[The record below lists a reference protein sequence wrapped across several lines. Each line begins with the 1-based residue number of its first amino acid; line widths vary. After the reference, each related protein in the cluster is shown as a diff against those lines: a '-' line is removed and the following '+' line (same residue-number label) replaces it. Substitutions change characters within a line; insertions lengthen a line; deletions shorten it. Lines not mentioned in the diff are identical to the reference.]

1 MSDLKETL
9 RKITEPNH
17 YKSDSVEDCGDVIDF
32 CQLYNLS
39 FTRGNVI
46 KYVTRAGKKDNE
58 LVDLNKALE
67 YLNRE
72 IAYLEMLEQI
82 KKR

>member
-1 MSDLKETL
+1 MKKQDLKL
-9 RKITEPNH
+9 IEPDH
-17 YKSDSVEDCGDVIDF
+17 YKTNLPDDSGDVIDF

-58 LVDLNKALE
+58 LVDLKKALE

-82 KKR
+82 KER

>member
-1 MSDLKETL
+1 MKNQDLKKL
-9 RKITEPNH
+9 IEPDH
-17 YKSDSVEDCGDVIDF
+17 YKTNLPDDSGDVIDF

-58 LVDLNKALE
+58 LVDLKKALE

-72 IAYLEMLEQI
+72 IAHLEMLEQI
-82 KKR
+82 KER